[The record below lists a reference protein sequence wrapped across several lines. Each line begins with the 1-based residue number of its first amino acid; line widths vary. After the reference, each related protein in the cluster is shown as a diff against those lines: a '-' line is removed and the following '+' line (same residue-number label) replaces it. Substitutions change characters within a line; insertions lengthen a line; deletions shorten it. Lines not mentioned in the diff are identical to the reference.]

1 MNMRKK
7 ELETKLYERME
18 QENKAFLAE
27 MRTKPADEIIS
38 SAYEIACRNDLLM
51 LFEDETSLSVQQLEV
66 LLEFASPLAAL
77 YADWLERETTE
88 MDHFRDSV
96 ECCADDILRSRAEEK
111 YRNPAQPIYAKSRSE
126 AAACGEMF
134 EWSASRGRTLT
145 CAGAFEQDATKA
157 YNEGRL
163 SAFLQEWTASYG
175 KERCMFVLACTM
187 AQRIRDERFGLP
199 AQQAAGRFTALQE
212 QMGGHV
218 GIYAVDSHSC
228 VVDAAMAKLAELER
242 RSERKAADK
251 RIQLER

>member
-1 MNMRKK
+1 MNMIKE

-51 LFEDETSLSVQQLEV
+51 LFEDETTLSMQQLEV

-77 YADWLERETTE
+77 YADWIERETTE

-111 YRNPAQPIYAKSRSE
+111 YRDPAQPIYAKSRSE

-163 SAFLQEWTASYG
+163 SAFLQDWTTAYG

-187 AQRIRDERFGLP
+187 AQRSGDERFGLP

-218 GIYAVDSHSC
+218 GVYAVNSHSC
-228 VVDAAMAKLAELER
+228 VVDAAMAKLAEPER
-242 RSERKAADK
+242 NKKRSAAKKSAPER
-251 RIQLER
+251 

>member
-1 MNMRKK
+1 MNMTKE
-7 ELETKLYERME
+7 ELETKLYERMA

-51 LFEDETSLSVQQLEV
+51 LFEDETTLSVQQLEV

-96 ECCADDILRSRAEEK
+96 ECCADDTLRSRAEEK
-111 YRNPAQPIYAKSRSE
+111 YRDPAQPIYAKSRSE

-145 CAGAFEQDATKA
+145 CAGAFEQEATKA

-187 AQRIRDERFGLP
+187 AQRIGDERFGLP

-218 GIYAVDSHSC
+218 GVYAVNSHSC
-228 VVDAAMAKLAELER
+228 VVDAAMAKLAEPEHSKK
-242 RSERKAADK
+242 RSAAEK
-251 RIQLER
+251 RTQLER

>member
-1 MNMRKK
+1 MTK
-7 ELETKLYERME
+7 EELKIKLYERMA

-27 MRTKPADEIIS
+27 MRTKPVDEIIS

-51 LFEDETSLSVQQLEV
+51 LFENETSLSVQRLEV

-111 YRNPAQPIYAKSRSE
+111 YRDPARPIYAKSRSE
-126 AAACGEMF
+126 AAACGEML

-145 CAGAFEQDATKA
+145 CAGAFEQEATKA

-175 KERCMFVLACTM
+175 KERCMFMLACTM
-187 AQRIRDERFGLP
+187 AQRIGDERFGLP

-218 GIYAVDSHSC
+218 GVYAVDSHSC
-228 VVDAAMAKLAELER
+228 VVDAAMAKLAEPKRRPER
-242 RSERKAADK
+242 EGADK
-251 RIQLER
+251 RAQLER

>member
-1 MNMRKK
+1 MNMTK
-7 ELETKLYERME
+7 EEMETKLYERMA

-38 SAYEIACRNDLLM
+38 SAYEISCRNDLLM
-51 LFEDETSLSVQQLEV
+51 LFEDETTLSMQQLEV

-96 ECCADDILRSRAEEK
+96 ECCADDVLRSRAEEK
-111 YRNPAQPIYAKSRSE
+111 YRDPAQPIYVKSRSE
-126 AAACGEMF
+126 AAACGEML

-163 SAFLQEWTASYG
+163 SAFLQEWTAAYG

-187 AQRIRDERFGLP
+187 AQRSGDERFGLP

-218 GIYAVDSHSC
+218 GVYAVNSHSC
-228 VVDAAMAKLAELER
+228 VVDAAMAKLAEPEHSKKRSAAEKRTQVER
-242 RSERKAADK
+242 
-251 RIQLER
+251 